1 MKKLFKNILS
11 FADITFQKMDEKEK
25 QKKEMENRQVKKVL
39 KHHLDELGTT
49 TYEEKSV
56 LVIFLML
63 VSLWFF
69 RSPGFMTGWGD
80 ALSDNYKNMD
90 ADKDIAISDGTAAVL
105 MTSILF
111 VLPKKVFFNFND
123 SILIGCKNTNVLIY
137 FFYILFVKMI

>member
-1 MKKLFKNILS
+1 
-11 FADITFQKMDEKEK
+11 MDEKEK
-25 QKKEMENRQVKKVL
+25 QKKEMENKQVKKVL
-39 KHHLDELGTT
+39 KHHLDELGAT

-80 ALSDNYKNMD
+80 ALSDNYNNKD

-111 VLPKKVFFNFND
+111 VLPKKVFFNLNVKCHSMLSNHIDYICSFHTM
-123 SILIGCKNTNVLIY
+123 LIAHLI
-137 FFYILFVKMI
+137 

>member
-1 MKKLFKNILS
+1 MLSKKALTKLFKNILS

-25 QKKEMENRQVKKVL
+25 QKKEMENKQVKKVL
-39 KHHLDELGTT
+39 KHHLDELGET

-80 ALSDNYKNMD
+80 ALSDSYNNKD

-123 SILIGCKNTNVLIY
+123 SILIGCKN
-137 FFYILFVKMI
+137 